1 MFRVVVGLA
10 IVLWAS
16 PVFADEASARKRFS
30 EGERAY
36 NLGEFDKAVEL
47 FKQAYS
53 EWPEPAFLFN
63 VAQTYRQAGDC
74 KQALFFYKR
83 FLALKQNDTKKPI
96 NPALQTEVEK
106 RIVELEECLR
116 RELASKPP
124 DALESGTTTPTTPA
138 PTPPTT
144 PTTPTKTAPPP
155 TTIAQVEKPVEDKD
169 VDVRKAPAE
178 PASSQ
183 PSLLSA
189 RVELG
194 GGKLMAGELVTPIQ
208 FAGAI
213 VVGHPLSLG
222 DKLTLELGAALSVT
236 PAPYAA
242 IGGEH
247 GSATL
252 IGVLA
257 NIAPTYAL
265 TSKLGAR
272 LDIGVGAQ
280 MFSGLG
286 NGNPFTEM
294 GMAASGAL
302 TTLLVRAAVSADF
315 AVTPSVVLT
324 ATPLAFGYSPAPSGF
339 VPAISSLTTLSF
351 MVGVAYRR

>member
-10 IVLWAS
+10 IVLSAS

-30 EGERAY
+30 DGERAY

-124 DALESGTTTPTTPA
+124 TALESGTTPPTTPA

-144 PTTPTKTAPPP
+144 PAPTPP
-155 TTIAQVEKPVEDKD
+155 TTTAQVEKPVDDKD
-169 VDVRKAPAE
+169 VDDSKAPTE

-194 GGKLMAGELVTPIQ
+194 GGKLTAGELVTPIQ

-236 PAPYAA
+236 PVPYAG

-257 NIAPTYAL
+257 NFAPTYAL

-280 MFSGLG
+280 IFSGLG

-294 GMAASGAL
+294 GTAPSGSL

-315 AVTPSVVLT
+315 AVTPNVVLT
-324 ATPLAFGYSPAPSGF
+324 ATPLAFGYSPAPKGF
-339 VPAISSLTTLSF
+339 LPAISSLTTLSL

>member
-10 IVLWAS
+10 IVLSAS

-30 EGERAY
+30 DGERAY

-124 DALESGTTTPTTPA
+124 TALESGTT
-138 PTPPTT
+138 PPTT
-144 PTTPTKTAPPP
+144 T
-155 TTIAQVEKPVEDKD
+155 AQVEKPVDDKD
-169 VDVRKAPAE
+169 VDDSKAPTE

-194 GGKLMAGELVTPIQ
+194 GGKLTAGELVTPIQ

-236 PAPYAA
+236 PVPYAG

-257 NIAPTYAL
+257 NFAPTYAL

-280 MFSGLG
+280 IFSGLG

-294 GMAASGAL
+294 GTAPSGSL

-315 AVTPSVVLT
+315 AVTPNVVLT
-324 ATPLAFGYSPAPSGF
+324 ATPLAFGYSPAPKGF
-339 VPAISSLTTLSF
+339 LPAISSLTTLSL

>member
-1 MFRVVVGLA
+1 MFRVVVALA
-10 IVLWAS
+10 IVLSTS
-16 PVFADEASARKRFS
+16 PVFADEATARKRFS
-30 EGERAY
+30 DGERAY

-124 DALESGTTTPTTPA
+124 DALESGTTPPTTPA
-138 PTPPTT
+138 RTPPTT
-144 PTTPTKTAPPP
+144 PTPTTPTP
-155 TTIAQVEKPVEDKD
+155 TTTAQVEKPVDDKEFD
-169 VDVRKAPAE
+169 DRKAPTE

-183 PSLLSA
+183 PSLISA

-194 GGKLMAGELVTPIQ
+194 AGKLTAGELVTPIQ
-208 FAGAI
+208 FAGAV

-236 PAPYAA
+236 PAPYEA
-242 IGGEH
+242 
-247 GSATL
+247 

-257 NIAPTYAL
+257 NFAPTYAL

-280 MFSGLG
+280 IFSGLG

-294 GMAASGAL
+294 GTAPSGPL
-302 TTLLVRAAVSADF
+302 TTLLVRAAISADF
-315 AVTPSVVLT
+315 AVTPNVVLT

-339 VPAISSLTTLSF
+339 LPAISSLTTLSF